1 MNVRILFPAIAFVW
15 MLQLVLSLLQ
25 TRRFYRK
32 VAALRK
38 LGGITSVGVSGS
50 NWTLKNYGV
59 LVVDDT
65 RTITH
70 AQRLSGIT
78 VFAGPRDV
86 PELVGKRLSVLHERT
101 ALPGVGTK
109 LWAAFQNAAEFLT
122 RHDQRVAEDA
132 AESQTQRDPTDP
144 EPE

>member
-1 MNVRILFPAIAFVW
+1 MNVRVLFPAIAFVW

-32 VAALRK
+32 VEELRK
-38 LGGITSVGVSGS
+38 LGGITSVGFSGR

-59 LVVDDT
+59 LVVDST

-86 PELVGKRLSVLHERT
+86 PELVGKRLSVLDGRT
-101 ALPGVGTK
+101 ALPGVSKK
-109 LWAAFQNAAEFLT
+109 LWAAFQNAAGFIT
-122 RHDQRVAEDA
+122 RHDQHAADA
-132 AESQTQRDPTDP
+132 AAERQAERDSPDP